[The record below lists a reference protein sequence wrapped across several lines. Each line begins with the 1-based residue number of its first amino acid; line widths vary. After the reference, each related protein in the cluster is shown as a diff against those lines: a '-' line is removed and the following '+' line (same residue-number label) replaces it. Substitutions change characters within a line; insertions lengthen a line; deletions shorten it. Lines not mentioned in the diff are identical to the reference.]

1 MTRKLRT
8 WPYVVGAS
16 AIGIMTWVVPTALA
30 EPASPY
36 PAPPT
41 PTTIPVARGECDAAG
56 ANGNLDEGGEVE
68 SVTVFLNCQVAT
80 ERSELFTW
88 TVGADEE
95 AELVILVAVLELLG
109 IVDGGDDEFTPH
121 D

>member
-1 MTRKLRT
+1 MMRKPFVIAAAVSVFGLGVT
-8 WPYVVGAS
+8 QLAAADNS
-16 AIGIMTWVVPTALA
+16 AEVVP
-30 EPASPY
+30 PGVAS
-36 PAPPT
+36 
-41 PTTIPVARGECDAAG
+41 TTIPVARGECDAAG
-56 ANGNLDEGGEVE
+56 ANGNLDEAGEVE

>member
-1 MTRKLRT
+1 MRKPFVIAAAVSVFGLGVT
-8 WPYVVGAS
+8 QLAGADG
-16 AIGIMTWVVPTALA
+16 ATVVP
-30 EPASPY
+30 PGV
-36 PAPPT
+36 

-56 ANGNLDEGGEVE
+56 ANGNLDETGEVE
-68 SVTVFLNCQVAT
+68 SVTVFLNCQVAA